1 VSGRVPA
8 APKVGRSRA
17 RAERTAHTNVCAMRA
32 RCVHARGSWRDGMC
46 PCEALRRKRVQG
58 GRGGREAMG
67 FEARAPDFARERR
80 LLDVPRARLCAKP
93 NECRHECAQQT
104 PNERTPRS
112 RSARTYARA
121 SVRAHGCRYGRCVR
135 EAPYDDRRKKPVTVT
150 NGRAQRGRAQT
161 NTHARAWSGRA
172 AENTSH
178 LAVARA
184 STYAIAGARRLGLAW
199 HAGSVNGFRTEVEG
213 AVLCCAVLC
222 CAVLW
227 CG

>member
-1 VSGRVPA
+1 MP
-8 APKVGRSRA
+8 RSWGL
-17 RAERTAHTNVCAMRA
+17 HYHCGV
-32 RCVHARGSWRDGMC
+32 RGTVEFRLGFSTTTRSPQGI
-46 PCEALRRKRVQG
+46 LRRTIAGVVVYLTSACPHCVQVLG
-58 GRGGREAMG
+58 V
-67 FEARAPDFARERR
+67 
-80 LLDVPRARLCAKP
+80 LDVPRARLCAKP

-121 SVRAHGCRYGRCVR
+121 SMRAHGCRYGRCVR

-150 NGRAQRGRAQT
+150 NARAQRGRAQT

-184 STYAIAGARRLGLAW
+184 STYAPVQGDCKAGLAW
-199 HAGSVNGFRTEVEG
+199 LGTRG
-213 AVLCCAVLC
+213 ASMAFEPSGGRCAVLR
-222 CAVLW
+222 